1 MFSARAMSNK
11 IPTIKEIAKRLN
23 ISVSTVSRA
32 LHDHPSIGLRT
43 KTRVQQLAKELN
55 YEPNQ
60 TAIFFQQGKTFTIG
74 VVLPDLSEAFFSSA
88 INGIED
94 IAYQNKYTVLL
105 AQSHDDEEK
114 EKRIFETMK
123 NHRVDG
129 VLVSIGKN
137 VSNYDHFEMMKRY
150 DIPVVFFDRI
160 PKLKNIHYVASDIQT
175 GTKEAVDFLLKK
187 GHRAIGMINGPETLL
202 ASQERLQGYIN
213 AMQKNRLK
221 FDPSLII
228 SSNLTSQSTEYAI
241 KELLSS
247 KRKPTAIVTFN
258 DYVALDAIKFA
269 RKANL
274 QINKDLC
281 IVSYANLPIIHYL
294 ESTPLASVEQFPYQQ
309 GQKATEILLHLISG
323 EKTEEADTAVHHNVI
338 IESKLVIH
346 E

>member
-1 MFSARAMSNK
+1 MSNK
-11 IPTIKEIAKRLN
+11 IPTIKEIAKQLN

-32 LHDHPSIGLRT
+32 LHDHPGIGLRT
-43 KTRVQQLAKELN
+43 RMRVQQLAKDLN

-60 TAIFFQQGKTFTIG
+60 TAIFFQQGKTFTLG

-94 IAYQNKYTVLL
+94 IAYKNKYTVLL
-105 AQSHDDEEK
+105 AQSHDDEVK
-114 EKRIFETMK
+114 EKQIFETMK

-137 VSNYDHFEMMKRY
+137 VSNYEHFEMMKRY

-160 PKLKNIHYVASDIQT
+160 PKLDNIHYVASDIQT
-175 GTKEAVDFLLKK
+175 GTREAVDFLLKK
-187 GHRAIGMINGPETLL
+187 GHRVIGMINGPETLL

-213 AMQKNRLK
+213 AMKKNRLK

-228 SSNLTSQSTEYAI
+228 SSNLTSQCTVHAI
-241 KELLSS
+241 QELLSS

-258 DYVALDAIKFA
+258 DYVALDAIRYA
-269 RKANL
+269 RRANL

-281 IVSYANLPIIHYL
+281 FVSYANLPVIHYL

-309 GQKATEILLHLISG
+309 GQKATEILLDLISG
-323 EKTEEADTAVHHNVI
+323 RKKEEADPDVYQHVI

-346 E
+346 D

>member
-1 MFSARAMSNK
+1 MSNK
-11 IPTIKEIAKRLN
+11 LPTIKEIAKRLN

-43 KTRVQQLAKELN
+43 KMRVQELAKEIN

-60 TAIFFQQGKTFTIG
+60 TAIFFQQRKTFSIG
-74 VVLPDLSEAFFSSA
+74 VVLPDLSEAFFSAA

-114 EKRIFETMK
+114 EKLIFNTMK

-137 VSNYDHFEMMKRY
+137 ISNYDHYEMMKKY
-150 DIPVVFFDRI
+150 NIPVVFFDRI
-160 PKLKNIHYVASDIQT
+160 PKLENIHYVASDLQT
-175 GTKEAVDFLLKK
+175 GTREAVDFLLKK

-213 AMQKNRLK
+213 AMKKNRLK

-228 SSNLTSQSTEYAI
+228 SSNLTTESTQSAI
-241 KELLSS
+241 QELLSS

-258 DYVALDAIKFA
+258 DYVALDAIKYA

-274 QINKDLC
+274 QINKDLS

-294 ESTPLASVEQFPYQQ
+294 EFTPLASVEQFPFRQ
-309 GQKATEILLHLISG
+309 GQKATEILLDIIAG
-323 EKTEEADTAVHHNVI
+323 RNDEKAETAVHHNVI
-338 IESKLVIH
+338 IESKLIVH